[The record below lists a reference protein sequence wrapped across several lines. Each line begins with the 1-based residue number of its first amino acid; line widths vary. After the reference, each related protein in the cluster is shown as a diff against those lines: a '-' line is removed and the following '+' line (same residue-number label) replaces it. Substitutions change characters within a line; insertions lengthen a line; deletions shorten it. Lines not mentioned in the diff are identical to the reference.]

1 MAKVLLTANS
11 IEICLAPI
19 IIKSDEASET
29 TAIDT
34 KSLMESM
41 SEVRLVSNFE
51 GFDC

>member
-1 MAKVLLTANS
+1 LMLNS
-11 IEICLAPI
+11 RILAPI
-19 IIKSDEASET
+19 IIKSEEASET

-51 GFDC
+51 GLDC